1 MSKENIGRVVPNLN
15 DFITIVS
22 KSGVSVG
29 TTSTSISIG
38 VSLKKTPVSIIP
50 VAHGGSPFMI
60 SVNSWSENQINISVK
75 ATESLTN
82 RTIQLI
88 CFFN

>member
-22 KSGVSVG
+22 KKGVSVG

-50 VAHGGSPFMI
+50 VVHGGAPFMI
-60 SVNSWSENQINISVK
+60 SVNSWSENQININVK

-88 CFFN
+88 CFF